1 MIPSVD
7 SPIVLLDTSSDY
19 NAMAKIAWFGLIS
32 AILVIVIGI
41 LFIVDPDLALDIFG
55 FFLLLWGVVLLIA
68 AFMGGGN

>member
-1 MIPSVD
+1 
-7 SPIVLLDTSSDY
+7 
-19 NAMAKIAWFGLIS
+19 MAKIAWFGLIS
-32 AILVIVIGI
+32 AILVIIIGI